1 MISAVLG
8 LLLLLTSSSVRAF
21 SILTHEAII
30 DACWDKSIRPLLKLK
45 YPLATD
51 QQLKEAHAFA
61 YGGSIAPDMGYFPLG
76 NIFFTNLVHY
86 VRSGD
91 FVTALLDDA
100 RNVNEYAFALGFLS
114 HYMADKYGHSLAT
127 NRCVPIVYPIEKAK
141 YGDTVTFAEDHI
153 SHKRME
159 FGFDVLQT
167 VKGNFATQ
175 AYHDFIGF
183 QVSRPLLERTFKK
196 TYGLDINDLFGNLSL
211 SIESFRL
218 SIKRLFPI
226 LTNAAWVIK
235 KTEMDKEP
243 SNALNRDF
251 TNKMHKVGDHGQ
263 FGKNRQKPGITATVL
278 SFLIR
283 VLPKVG
289 PLRALKFKTPG
300 PVAEKIFIR
309 SFDTIVVQYTTAMK
323 DCGPGMPTL
332 ANIDFDTGN
341 LTAPGEYP
349 LADKNYNTLL
359 IQLKKTNFEYV
370 NVALRQNIT
379 DFYGRRVAP
388 AGTGMAP
395 RGSARADKALRKLEQ
410 RDPR

>member
-1 MISAVLG
+1 MSLI
-8 LLLLLTSSSVRAF
+8 LLLTSSSVRAF

-61 YGGSIAPDMGYFPLG
+61 YGGSITPDMGYFPLG

-91 FVTALLDDA
+91 FVMALLDDS
-100 RNVNEYAFALGFLS
+100 RNVNEYAFAIGFLS
-114 HYMADKYGHSLAT
+114 HYMTDKYGHSLAT

-167 VKGNFATQ
+167 VKGNFASQ

-183 QVSRPLLERTFKK
+183 QVSRPLLERAFKK
-196 TYGLDINDLFGNLSL
+196 TYGLDINELFGNLSL

-218 SIKRLFPI
+218 SIKKLFPT

-235 KTEMDKEP
+235 KKEMDKEP

-251 TNKMHKVGDHGQ
+251 TNKMHETGDHDQ
-263 FGKNRQKPGITATVL
+263 LGKKRQKPGITATAL
-278 SFLIR
+278 SILIR

-289 PLRALKFKTPG
+289 PLRALKFKDPG

-309 SFDTIVVQYTTAMK
+309 SFDTIMVQYTKALK
-323 DCGPGMPTL
+323 DCGSGKPTF

-349 LADKNYNTLL
+349 LADKNYNSLL
-359 IQLKKTNFEYV
+359 IWLKKTNFEYV
-370 NVALRQNIT
+370 NVALRLNIT

-388 AGTGMAP
+388 AGTGTTP
-395 RGSARADKALRKLEQ
+395 HGSLRAKKALRRLEQ
-410 RDPR
+410 TNPAGS